1 MESWTWRVF
10 PVKLYKNSFLWKYFY
25 SPCIQPF
32 LMKYLD
38 ESREWLKK
46 KKSRVMIAEK
56 DNHDFGTMG
65 EKNKTS
71 VSGRHWGGALIIFV
85 LHNCSWNCSPFLEE
99 KASCAA
105 FQASGNILIQTNH
118 GAVARRQHGGP
129 QLLCFSSKTHSWGGW
144 TAVTAKQNWNCLLAV
159 PLKRT
164 TPLNFSNGSGS
175 PRAGDPTGTLLA
187 WGLLCAL
194 LGVH

>member
-105 FQASGNILIQTNH
+105 FQASGNVLIQTNH
-118 GAVARRQHGGP
+118 GAGSETAWGAPALMLFKQNT
-129 QLLCFSSKTHSWGGW
+129 LLRWVNCCHSQTKLKLSSCSPSKTNDS
-144 TAVTAKQNWNCLLAV
+144 TKFFQR
-159 PLKRT
+159 KRK
-164 TPLNFSNGSGS
+164 S
-175 PRAGDPTGTLLA
+175 
-187 WGLLCAL
+187 
-194 LGVH
+194 